1 MNIPKWKKK
10 SIHLIQNSSEERTR
24 ENIKKKIKKLKIRQ
38 KYILRKKLKK
48 KREESEKLGR
58 ISRAFNF
65 HFL

>member
-24 ENIKKKIKKLKIRQ
+24 ENIKKKKKKIKNQTEVYPKKKI
-38 KYILRKKLKK
+38 KK

>member
-24 ENIKKKIKKLKIRQ
+24 ENIKKKRKKLKIRQ

-48 KREESEKLGR
+48 KEKREK
-58 ISRAFNF
+58 N
-65 HFL
+65 